1 MLQPR
6 HAQVVDRLAAAFA
19 ESGHEL
25 SLVGGIVRDSL
36 LGFQPHFDLDLTTD
50 ARPAQILA
58 LASRAGASSTY
69 DIGAK
74 FGTIGL
80 VFSNDS
86 GDEPITVEITTYRS
100 EHYPDESRHPEV
112 QFGADLTADL
122 SRRDFT
128 INAMAV
134 NVLTGELVDPFGGQP
149 DLHQGII
156 RAVGDPMQRFDEDP
170 LRLLRAARF
179 VSQLGFMIE
188 AKTLEAMIEMAPN
201 IDRISRE
208 RVYAELTR
216 LVTGTYASHAL
227 ETLAHT
233 GLLALTMPGLEPLS
247 LETGERGPVHREK
260 DLWEHTKKVVDKAQQ
275 RPVLRWAALMHD
287 AAKPMTRGYDAA
299 GEIHF
304 IGHEREGAMLAR
316 TVLEGLHADRATVN
330 AVSRIVELH
339 GRPGTYERDWTD
351 SAVRRLMLDAGD
363 ELHDLL
369 DLAAADV
376 TSARVFRQQAAA
388 QRISGLRAHIERLE
402 AERAADQW
410 KSPLDGDEL
419 MAAFDRK
426 PGRWIAEVKDHL
438 RELVIDGELEPGDK
452 ERALEIAR
460 DAAGRAGMTV
470 RVSSAIRIEPTY
482 TTLEEGAHSWKSTS
496 IRKSRCRS

>member
-1 MLQPR
+1 MMSVPAQSQPPLAAMLQPR
-6 HAQVVDRLAAAFA
+6 HAHVIERLAAAFA
-19 ESGHEL
+19 EAGHEL
-25 SLVGGIVRDSL
+25 SLVGGIVRDAL

-50 ARPAQILA
+50 ARPEQILA
-58 LASRAGASSTY
+58 LAPKTGASSTY

-80 VFSNDS
+80 VFTD
-86 GDEPITVEITTYRS
+86 GHDPITVEITTYRS

-112 QFGADLTADL
+112 QFGTDLTADL
-122 SRRDFT
+122 ARRDFT

-134 NVLTGELVDPFGGQP
+134 DVHTGELIDPFGGQP

-156 RAVGDPMQRFDEDP
+156 RAVGDPLERFDEDP

-188 AKTLEAMIEMAPN
+188 HETLDAMIEMAPS
-201 IDRISRE
+201 IERISRE
-208 RVYAELTR
+208 RVFAELTR

-227 ETLAHT
+227 ETLAQT

-247 LETGERGPVHREK
+247 LETGDRGPVHREK
-260 DLWEHTKKVVDKAQQ
+260 DLWDHTKKVVDKAEP
-275 RPVLRWAALMHD
+275 RPILRWAALLHD
-287 AAKPMTRGYDAA
+287 AAKPMTRGYDAN

-304 IGHEREGAMLAR
+304 IGHEREGAILAR
-316 TVLEGLHADRATVN
+316 KVLEGLHADRATIN
-330 AVSRIVELH
+330 AVSHIVELH
-339 GRPGTYERDWTD
+339 GRPGTYERNWTD
-351 SAVRRLMLDAGD
+351 SAVRRLMIDAGD
-363 ELHDLL
+363 ELQDLL

-376 TSARVFRQQAAA
+376 TSARAFRQQAAA
-388 QRISGLRAHIERLE
+388 QRIAGLRAHIERLE
-402 AERAADQW
+402 AEREADQW

-426 PGRWIAEVKDHL
+426 PGRWIADVKNHL

-452 ERALEIAR
+452 ARALEIAR
-460 DAAGRAGMTV
+460 ELVADLG
-470 RVSSAIRIEPTY
+470 
-482 TTLEEGAHSWKSTS
+482 
-496 IRKSRCRS
+496 

>member
-1 MLQPR
+1 MSISVSSQPPVAAMLQPR
-6 HAQVVDRLAAAFA
+6 YAQVVERLAAAFA
-19 ESGHEL
+19 ESDHEL
-25 SLVGGIVRDSL
+25 SLVGGIVRDAL
-36 LGFQPHFDLDLTTD
+36 LGFQPHFDLDFTTD
-50 ARPAQILA
+50 AHPEQILA
-58 LASRAGASSTY
+58 LAPRTGATSTY

-80 VFSNDS
+80 VFTGVA
-86 GDEPITVEITTYRS
+86 GDDPITVEITTYRS

-112 QFGADLTADL
+112 QFGTDLTADL
-122 SRRDFT
+122 ARRDFT

-156 RAVGDPMQRFDEDP
+156 RAVGDPMHRFDEDP

-188 AKTLEAMIEMAPN
+188 PDTLDAMIEMAPS

-208 RVYAELTR
+208 RIYAELTR

-227 ETLAHT
+227 ETLAQT
-233 GLLALTMPGLEPLS
+233 GLLELTMPGLKPLS
-247 LETGERGPVHREK
+247 EETGDRGPVHREK
-260 DLWEHTKKVVDKAQQ
+260 DLWEHTKKVVEKAEQ
-275 RPVLRWAALMHD
+275 RPMLRWAALMHD
-287 AAKPMTRGYDAA
+287 AAKPMTRGFDAN

-316 TVLEGLHADRATVN
+316 KVLEGLHADRATVN
-330 AVSRIVELH
+330 AVSHIVELH

-363 ELHDLL
+363 ELDDLL

-376 TSARVFRQQAAA
+376 TSARAFRQQAAA
-388 QRISGLRAHIERLE
+388 QRIAGLRSHIERLE
-402 AERAADQW
+402 IEREADQW
-410 KSPLDGDEL
+410 RSPLDGDEL

-426 PGRWIAEVKDHL
+426 PGRWIAEIKDHL
-438 RELVIDGELEPGDK
+438 RELVIDGELDSGDQT
-452 ERALEIAR
+452 RALEIAR
-460 DAAGRAGMTV
+460 DLMA
-470 RVSSAIRIEPTY
+470 E
-482 TTLEEGAHSWKSTS
+482 LN
-496 IRKSRCRS
+496 

>member
-6 HAQVVDRLAAAFA
+6 HARIVDRLATAFA
-19 ESGHEL
+19 ETGYEL
-25 SLVGGIVRDSL
+25 SLVGGIVRDAL
-36 LGFQPHFDLDLTTD
+36 LGFQLPFDLDLTTD
-50 ARPAQILA
+50 ARPEQILA
-58 LASRAGASSTY
+58 LAPRTEASSTY
-69 DIGAK
+69 DIGSR

-80 VFSNDS
+80 VFANDA
-86 GDEPITVEITTYRS
+86 GDDAGDGPISVEITTYRS
-100 EHYPDESRHPEV
+100 EHYPDESRHPHV
-112 QFGADLTADL
+112 HFGTDLTADL
-122 SRRDFT
+122 ARRDFT

-134 NVLTGELVDPFGGQP
+134 NVLNGELVDPFGGQP

-156 RAVGDPMQRFDEDP
+156 RAVGDPLHRFDEDP

-188 AKTLEAMIEMAPN
+188 PHTLDAMIEMAPS
-201 IDRISRE
+201 IERISRE

-227 ETLAHT
+227 ETLVQT

-247 LETGERGPVHREK
+247 LETGDRGPIHREK

-287 AAKPMTRGYDAA
+287 AAKPMTRGYDAT

-304 IGHEREGAMLAR
+304 IGHEREGAILAR
-316 TVLEGLHADRATVN
+316 AVLEGLHADRATVN
-330 AVSRIVELH
+330 AVSHIVELH
-339 GRPGTYERDWTD
+339 GRPGTYERSWTD

-363 ELHDLL
+363 ELQDVL

-376 TSARVFRQQAAA
+376 TSARAFRQQAAA
-388 QRISGLRAHIERLE
+388 QRIAGLRAHIERLE
-402 AERAADQW
+402 AEREADQW

-426 PGRWIAEVKDHL
+426 PGRWIAEIKDHL
-438 RELVIDGELEPGDK
+438 RELVIDGELESGDK
-452 ERALEIAR
+452 DRALEIAR
-460 DAAGRAGMTV
+460 ALLAD
-470 RVSSAIRIEPTY
+470 
-482 TTLEEGAHSWKSTS
+482 LD
-496 IRKSRCRS
+496 